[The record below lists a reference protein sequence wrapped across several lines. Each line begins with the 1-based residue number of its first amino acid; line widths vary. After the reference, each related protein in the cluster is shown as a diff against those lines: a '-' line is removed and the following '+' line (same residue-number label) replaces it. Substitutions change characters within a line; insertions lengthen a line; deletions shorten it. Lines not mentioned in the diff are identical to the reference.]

1 MGKNYKY
8 VISAFIMQKN
18 GAGAHTAAGLF
29 WDGQKDGALGLCDAR
44 EGRSR
49 APRPQRMRARTHR
62 CAAR

>member
-29 WDGQKDGALGLCDAR
+29 WDGQKDGAWVFLRCAQKGWR
-44 EGRSR
+44 VR
-49 APRPQRMRARTHR
+49 APRGRARSVSG
-62 CAAR
+62 AR